1 MEEQTTEQIN
11 ITKIEYSERYNPH
24 FRPISN
30 KQTTTVEISPT
41 GSGKTHFYKDSPNTI
56 MLMPTNAL
64 DQQHEGLIAIDKA
77 STGERSKWNERHTAK
92 CDYMTYDKF
101 YGHMQHENMS
111 NLNIIIDEAHVIL
124 ASLEDLHYELLRKL
138 FSRAFKYKELK
149 LISATLRHEI
159 LGIYNYRV
167 DEPMQINQ
175 YIKTDFTPTIQ
186 FTAKLPIIDTNVK
199 TLFFINSKDKM
210 IQVKEYY
217 EEICKGIKVTILSSE
232 EMSNPPKLDEF
243 DLILA
248 TCVLKQG
255 YSIECHIDQV
265 VIHNVYNA
273 VGAMDI
279 IQYMA
284 RPRSGQP
291 KVYVIPAST
300 HFKTE
305 ESKLFNVVEISE
317 MLRRVSDKGE
327 FTEEQYKMNE
337 ALVLNEFFAAA
348 KTSQSSWN
356 ILAVTNFYEK
366 RLKYHELHLK
376 DGIHMTESIKS
387 IIPNA
392 IVKVEDLENGITL
405 KFNMLKLEEDT
416 KKMLE
421 ESQDISELKEN
432 IENIIKS
439 TEEVRIINKMEK
451 YQKGI
456 NNIIID
462 FSLTPKGESEEKKY
476 SFSIACQVAQVLDD
490 EVRRQCKQHTENIA
504 KNVYS
509 NRDSGDQRNRMK
521 IEDEVN
527 VSKLGRKLNFL
538 KKLNLPTKYFNT
550 QQDNIKLL
558 EKLYC
563 FKRYNRDGDEITNR
577 SRKGVDKIKITSMS
591 CVEPSWYNEST
602 VFIRAKQ
609 A

>member
-64 DQQHEGLIAIDKA
+64 VRQHNGLIAMDKA
-77 STGERSKWNERHTAK
+77 SPGERSKWNERYTDK

-101 YGHMQHENMS
+101 YGHMQREKMS

-186 FTAKLPIIDTNVK
+186 FIAKLPIIDTNVK

-462 FSLTPKGESEEKKY
+462 FSLTPKGESQEQKY
-476 SFSIACQVAQVLDD
+476 SFNSACQVAQVLDD